1 MLSIKMLINLRYSLT
16 KAPTIKS
23 PKRAMTDHLMNTYSR
38 QPVTFVKGEGVWL
51 WDDKGEKYLDAL
63 AGVAVNGLG
72 HAHPKLVKAISEQA
86 AKLIH
91 VSNIYN
97 IAEQAALA
105 DKLCEISGMDKVF
118 FCNSGCEANEAA
130 IKLARLYGHNKGIV
144 NPEIIVMDKSFH
156 GRTMATLSA
165 TGNRKVQ
172 AGFEP
177 LVSGFIRVPYDDVE
191 AVKQVATRNS
201 NVVAIL
207 VEPVQGEGGINIPKD
222 ASGYLETLREIC
234 DAHGWLLMLDEVQT
248 GIARTG
254 TWFAFQHTKI
264 KPDVMSLAKGLGS
277 GVPIGACVASGK
289 AAEVFTYGKHGSTFG
304 GNPLATAAGL
314 ATLNIIEQEGLRE
327 NAEKIGNLIRE
338 GFNTEFKN
346 TKGVTIVRNA
356 GMMIGIELDRP
367 CGDLVKMALTDR
379 MLINVTADNVVRLL
393 PPLVMNESEA
403 NELVQ
408 RLSVVIKT
416 FLNS

>member
-1 MLSIKMLINLRYSLT
+1 
-16 KAPTIKS
+16 
-23 PKRAMTDHLMNTYSR
+23 MNTYMR

-51 WDDKGEKYLDAL
+51 WDNHNDQYLDAL

-72 HAHPKLVKAISEQA
+72 HAHPKLVDAIAKQA

-97 IAEQAALA
+97 IAEQSALA

-130 IKLARLYGHNKGIV
+130 IKLARLYGHNKGI
-144 NPEIIVMDKSFH
+144 NTPEIIVMDQSFH
-156 GRTMATLSA
+156 GRTLATLSA

-172 AGFEP
+172 AGFDP

-191 AVKQVATRNS
+191 AVKQVALHHP

-222 ASGYLETLREIC
+222 AGAYLEQLRQIC
-234 DAHGWLLMLDEVQT
+234 DANGWLLMLDEVQT

-254 TWFAFQHTKI
+254 TWFAFQHTSI

-289 AAEVFTYGKHGSTFG
+289 AADVFTYGKHGSTFG

-314 ATLNIIEQEGLRE
+314 ATLNIIEEEHLLE

-338 GFNTEFKN
+338 GFAAELTGAQGF
-346 TKGVTIVRNA
+346 VTVRNA
-356 GMMIGIELDRP
+356 GLMIGIELDRP
-367 CGDLVKMALTDR
+367 CVELVKMALEAKL
-379 MLINVTADNVVRLL
+379 LINVTADKVVRLL
-393 PPLVMNESEA
+393 PPLVMSEA
-403 NELVQ
+403 EAKELVQ
-408 RLSVVIKT
+408 RLSALIKT
-416 FLNS
+416 FLSK